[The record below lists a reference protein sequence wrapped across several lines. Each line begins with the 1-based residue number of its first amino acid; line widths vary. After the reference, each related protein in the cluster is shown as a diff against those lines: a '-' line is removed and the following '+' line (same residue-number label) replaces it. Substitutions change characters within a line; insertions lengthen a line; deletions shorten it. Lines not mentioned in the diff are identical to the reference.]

1 MIDNLKQWLSVF
13 FDIKLEE
20 VESYF
25 SNENVTGFL
34 IIWTIY
40 EQKLFN
46 GFYRVNTLERFCNE
60 YSWEWEP
67 ELEDA
72 FKHFYYRYQDSNKF
86 NNLCHTDTAL
96 DIGEILQ
103 LKVDEIEL
111 KSKLKLILFV
121 VNRFRNNI
129 FHGNKGVNS
138 WIQYTEQIRH
148 CVQVMKV
155 LISQYQSHKNADSNT
170 NEELFGIGAE
180 G

>member
-13 FDIKLEE
+13 YDIKLEE

-25 SNENVTGFL
+25 RNENVTGFL
-34 IIWTIY
+34 ILWTIY

-46 GFYRVNTLERFCNE
+46 GFFRLHTLERFCNE
-60 YSWEWEP
+60 YTWEWKT
-67 ELEDA
+67 ELDEA
-72 FKHFYYRYQDSNKF
+72 FIHFHNRYQDSVKYR
-86 NNLCHTDTAL
+86 NLCHSEAAS

-103 LKVDEIEL
+103 LTVDKIDL
-111 KSKLKLILFV
+111 KRKLKLILFV
-121 VNRFRNNI
+121 VYRFRNNI

-155 LISQYQSHKNADSNT
+155 LISQYQNHNKAYSNT
-170 NEELFGIGAE
+170 TEELSGIGTE

>member
-1 MIDNLKQWLSVF
+1 M
-13 FDIKLEE
+13 
-20 VESYF
+20 
-25 SNENVTGFL
+25 
-34 IIWTIY
+34 
-40 EQKLFN
+40 
-46 GFYRVNTLERFCNE
+46 
-60 YSWEWEP
+60 
-67 ELEDA
+67 
-72 FKHFYYRYQDSNKF
+72 
-86 NNLCHTDTAL
+86 
-96 DIGEILQ
+96 
-103 LKVDEIEL
+103 KVDEIEL

-121 VNRFRNNI
+121 VYRFRNNI